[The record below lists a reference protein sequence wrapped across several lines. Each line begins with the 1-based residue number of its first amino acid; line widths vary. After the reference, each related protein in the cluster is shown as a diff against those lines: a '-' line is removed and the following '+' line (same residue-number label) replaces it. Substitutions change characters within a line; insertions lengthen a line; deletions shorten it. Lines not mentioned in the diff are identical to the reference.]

1 MTDSYD
7 VSRRRLLQGLGA
19 AGLMAGAMSVGGAGG
34 AAQAADLPPFTPR
47 GRLTRRP
54 NFLVVIIDE
63 QRHPTVYESE
73 ELTAWRK
80 ANLTSQDFL
89 RSRAM
94 DFTNH
99 HIMSAAC
106 APSRASF
113 FTGQY
118 PSLHGVTQTSG
129 MAKSAIENDLYWL
142 DPTTVPTMGWWFRA
156 AGYNTYYKGKWHV
169 SDADLYQPGS
179 YNPLPSYTDALLPDP
194 DLEQVY
200 LEANRLGA
208 YGFDGWIGPEP
219 RGSNP
224 RNSGSSGPHGR
235 GRDALFAGQGVKL
248 LTELRNSKNPWLVVT
263 SFVNPH
269 DIVLWGDLSLQQ
281 QNFYLAQQLI
291 GSNVPNDLFTEEY
304 DVSSDEDLSTKP
316 SCQASYRDVY
326 PIAQQPTE
334 NNRPFHRFYYQ
345 LQKNVD
351 VQIGRVLRALRGSRS
366 EYRDTIVVYF
376 SDHGELLGAH
386 GGLFQKWHNAY
397 DEVLRVP
404 MVVHNPALFPAARST
419 DLLTSHADI
428 IPTMLGLAGLDESV
442 LADKLRETHTQVR
455 KLPGRDLSG
464 FLLSEQDEKDIPD
477 APQFFMTDDEP
488 MRGQQQVSWLGAQY
502 WPVIQPNHLETV
514 IAMLPTG
521 ADGAKERWK
530 YTRYWDNTD
539 FWSSPGQLDAMTV
552 VDGILTNDGR
562 KVANTV
568 VKYANPT
575 GDQAGPAPD
584 EIEVYNVTQDPT
596 ELTNLAS
603 DPQYA
608 DVVALLKSMLNEEVS
623 RKRLEPTIEPWA
635 DGSSRF
641 TWSPLQAGRA

>member
-1 MTDSYD
+1 MNDSMD
-7 VSRRRLLQGLGA
+7 VSRRRLLQGIGA
-19 AGLMAGAMSVGGAGG
+19 AGLLAGAMGVGAGP
-34 AAQAADLPPFTPR
+34 AAQAADIAPFRPR
-47 GRLTRRP
+47 GRLTKRP

-63 QRHPTVYESE
+63 QRFPTVYESDA
-73 ELTAWRK
+73 LKAWRK
-80 ANLTSQDFL
+80 ANLPSQDFL
-89 RSRAM
+89 RSRGM
-94 DFTNH
+94 EFTNH

-129 MAKSAIENDLYWL
+129 MAKSAIETDLYWL

-156 AGYNTYYKGKWHV
+156 AGYDTYYKGKWHV

-219 RGSNP
+219 HGSNP

-248 LTELRNSKNPWLVVT
+248 LQELRDNPNPWLVVT

-269 DIVLWGDLSLQQ
+269 DIVLWGDLALAM

-291 GSNVPNDLFTEEY
+291 GSNVPDDLFTSAY
-304 DVSSDEDLSTKP
+304 DVSSEESLDGKP
-316 SCQASYRDVY
+316 SAQASYREVY
-326 PIAQQPTE
+326 PKAQQPTS

-351 VQIGRVLRALRGSRS
+351 VQIGRVLRALRGSRA

-376 SDHGELLGAH
+376 SDHGELLGSH

-404 MVVHNPALFPAARST
+404 FMVHNPVLFPTATTT
-419 DLLTSHADI
+419 DLLTSHADL
-428 IPTMLGLAGLDESV
+428 IPTMLGLAGLDEST
-442 LADKLRETHTQVR
+442 LADKLRDTHTQVR

-464 FLLSEQDEKDIPD
+464 LLLGEQDERDIPD

-488 MRGQQQVSWLGAQY
+488 MRGQEQISWNGTMY
-502 WPVIQPNHLETV
+502 TPVAQPNHVETV

-521 ADGAKERWK
+521 AGGTKERWK
-530 YTRYWDNTD
+530 YSRYWDNPA
-539 FWSSPGQLDAMTV
+539 FWSSPNQMDVQTIVLGQVNAE
-552 VDGILTNDGR
+552 GN
-562 KVANTV
+562 KVAKTV
-568 VKYANPT
+568 VKYINPT
-575 GDQAGPAPD
+575 GDQQGPAPD
-584 EIEVYNVTQDPT
+584 EIEVYNVTADPT
-596 ELTNLAS
+596 ELTNLAD
-603 DPQYA
+603 DPASAQTVATLKQLLA
-608 DVVALLKSMLNEEVS
+608 DQVA
-623 RKRLEPTIEPWA
+623 RKRLQPTEQPWA
-635 DGSSRF
+635 DGESRF
-641 TWSPLQAGRA
+641 VWQGPPSS